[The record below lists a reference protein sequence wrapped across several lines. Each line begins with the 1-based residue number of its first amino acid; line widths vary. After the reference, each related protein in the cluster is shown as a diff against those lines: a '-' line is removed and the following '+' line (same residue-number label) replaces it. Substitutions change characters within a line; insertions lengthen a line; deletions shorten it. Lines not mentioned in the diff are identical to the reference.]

1 MIPHLFFSQ
10 LVLLG
15 LLLYALLSALK
26 DGKVSKDEAI
36 ERLSRSSHWEWVA
49 MVWFD
54 LNHGGF
60 PPDNMARIPPKS
72 L

>member
-36 ERLSRSSHWEWVA
+36 ERLSRSSHWEWGAMDCHFQNSVA
-49 MVWFD
+49 LSELSGVLREW
-54 LNHGGF
+54 H
-60 PPDNMARIPPKS
+60 
-72 L
+72 